1 MVNPPHKIVI
11 VAAALAA
18 GLLSLPSAAGAD
30 TGSRLMAKKGCAA
43 DLPSF
48 CLSIDSAGIRYGRY
62 ENHKGNK
69 SWLQFW
75 VSGNGEYAP
84 VHYQA
89 IPTTGTASW
98 VGVRTS
104 PTKYNVCY
112 YLEMRLRDFK
122 TDKRR
127 TYFTPCVQRPR

>member
-1 MVNPPHKIVI
+1 MVNLPRKTKAVLVI
-11 VAAALAA
+11 SAVAV
-18 GLLSLPSAAGAD
+18 GLLSFPSGASAGL
-30 TGSRLMAKKGCAA
+30 TAKKGCAA

-62 ENHKGNK
+62 ENHRGNK
-69 SWLQFW
+69 SWLEFW

-89 IPTTGTASW
+89 IPKTGTASW

-112 YLEMRLRDFK
+112 YLEMRLRDFS
-122 TDKRR
+122 TGKRR